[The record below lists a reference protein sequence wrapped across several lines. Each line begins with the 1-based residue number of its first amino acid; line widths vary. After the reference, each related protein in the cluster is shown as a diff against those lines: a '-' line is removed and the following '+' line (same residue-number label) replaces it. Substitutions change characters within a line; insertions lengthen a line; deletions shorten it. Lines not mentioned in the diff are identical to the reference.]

1 MSVPLRSSSVQIE
14 ETTSRGRMI
23 WFILSVLFTL
33 GNVAGGV
40 FAARSGELAHAG
52 VHAVLV
58 LLGAKVAWRL
68 TPERFR
74 RTPAISDAPTAQ
86 VSYGDLGER
95 LLRIEQSVEAIAIEV
110 ERVGE
115 GQRFLTRLY
124 SKGDGSAEGGAP

>member
-1 MSVPLRSSSVQIE
+1 MSVPLRSPSVQGE
-14 ETTSRGRMI
+14 DTPSRGRMI

-33 GNVAGGV
+33 GNVVGGA
-40 FAARSGELAHAG
+40 FAARRGEFVHAG

-68 TPERFR
+68 TPARFR
-74 RTPAISDAPTAQ
+74 RAPAIGEARAPQ

-124 SKGDGSAEGGAP
+124 SKSDESAGGGAP